1 MGSWEEGRREG
12 GRGGEKRR
20 KKENMLSDYVKI
32 YWVSQNKFTIWN
44 VPKPLSCIHSKV
56 TGVVCELY
64 AKKNV
69 SV

>member
-1 MGSWEEGRREG
+1 
-12 GRGGEKRR
+12 
-20 KKENMLSDYVKI
+20 MLSDYVKI

-56 TGVVCELY
+56 TDVVCELY